1 MNIKSRLKALL
12 REAEIKQEDLYFRT
26 GYEFS
31 DVKTKEDFNEIVR
44 LFSNTICGLKKYY
57 IEEE

>member
-26 GYEFS
+26 GYEFL
-31 DVKTKEDFNEIVR
+31 DVKTKKDFNEIVR
-44 LFSNTICGLKKYY
+44 LLSITIWGLEKYY
-57 IEEE
+57 IEED